1 VESLLDNIVIL
12 DNKGVALN
20 ATTAEICSRLKFGKA
35 EEGDKVIYSERTIS
49 GDMAVIY
56 NENEEDSQ
64 LNIELLFNA
73 ASANRDAIRAIF
85 NK

>member
-1 VESLLDNIVIL
+1 
-12 DNKGVALN
+12 
-20 ATTAEICSRLKFGKA
+20 
-35 EEGDKVIYSERTIS
+35 
-49 GDMAVIY
+49 MAVIY